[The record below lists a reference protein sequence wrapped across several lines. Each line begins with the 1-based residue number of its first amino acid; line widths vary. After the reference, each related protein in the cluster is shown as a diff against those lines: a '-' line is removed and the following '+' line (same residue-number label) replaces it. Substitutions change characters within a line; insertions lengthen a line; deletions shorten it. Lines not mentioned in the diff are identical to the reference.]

1 MSNEIP
7 IFKNPLCA
15 EVDPE
20 LFFPME
26 VKGVSTLIN
35 VRNAKKV
42 CGSCEHRLECL
53 EFALV
58 NNVQGIWGGVTERE
72 RHALRKARGISKVSV
87 PSSKFIFISKKRKE
101 IG

>member
-7 IFKNPLCA
+7 YFKNPLCA

-42 CGSCEHRLECL
+42 CASCEHRLDCL